1 MRISWA
7 AKVTWPKGR
16 AQSLPQTS
24 GPGQGIVLRTGFF
37 RLDWTLRFT
46 RTTVTVDGHRQELP
60 WGERFFPL
68 EPGRHQL
75 QVSYHY
81 LRLSAAGKASLDVD
95 LAPHQV
101 VQVSYRAP
109 KSVLVAFL
117 PGKLTVEA
125 YTQS

>member
-1 MRISWA
+1 
-7 AKVTWPKGR
+7 
-16 AQSLPQTS
+16 
-24 GPGQGIVLRTGFF
+24 
-37 RLDWTLRFT
+37 
-46 RTTVTVDGHRQELP
+46 
-60 WGERFFPL
+60 
-68 EPGRHQL
+68 
-75 QVSYHY
+75 VSYHY
-81 LRLSAAGKASLDVD
+81 LRLSAAGNASLDVD